1 MAYARGTA
9 TASQAARVAAEK
21 ERSEVERLYAEGRRL
36 AQTAKQL
43 RQRNTNIEARIEE
56 ERERLEDKRATL
68 TQTLVDIEA
77 AQIEADKAV
86 YEAEQNAALIREL
99 AYDQAR
105 ALAERA
111 YRSGF
116 EKGKDAARAKHAL
129 LSRLTPKPAPKP
141 SKVIDLTPQPL
152 TAPAIDGPEGLE
164 AARDEFFAVSQ
175 SYGIRAPHRPRKQQ
189 ERKAA

>member
-9 TASQAARVAAEK
+9 TASQAARAAAEK
-21 ERSEVERLYAEGRRL
+21 ERTEVERLYAEGRRL

-77 AQIEADKAV
+77 AQIEADQAV
-86 YEAEQNAALIREL
+86 YEAEANAALIREL

-116 EKGKDAARAKHAL
+116 DKGKDASRAKHAL
-129 LSRLTPKPAPKP
+129 LSKLTPKPAPKTL
-141 SKVIDLTPQPL
+141 KVIDLTPQPL

-164 AARDEFFAVSQ
+164 AARDEFFSVSR
-175 SYGIRAPHRPRKQQ
+175 SLGVRAPHRPRKQ
-189 ERKAA
+189 AA